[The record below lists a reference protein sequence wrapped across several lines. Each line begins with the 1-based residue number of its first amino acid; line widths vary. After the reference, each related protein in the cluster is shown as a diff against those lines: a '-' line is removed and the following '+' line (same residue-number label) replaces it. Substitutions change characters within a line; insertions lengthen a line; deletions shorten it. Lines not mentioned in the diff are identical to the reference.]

1 MQLLILNQ
9 DAEYIQRVLA
19 PRFPELTIHAAT
31 NEDEV
36 GDIIEE
42 ADILL
47 AIRISD
53 ALIKKASKL
62 KWIQCMITGTDYITN
77 LPSLRKEVLLTSTRG
92 IHGPQVSELVF
103 LHMLALNRNFSM
115 IVRNQD
121 RRVWDSRPAP
131 LLYKKKVGI
140 LGVGVIG
147 LEIARKC
154 KAFGM
159 TVYGIT
165 RRKRKMD
172 SVDYSHGPQELIEVL
187 REVDY
192 FINVVPSTSETQNM
206 IGAPEFAAMKPTAFF
221 INVGRGETVDEEA
234 LIQTLK
240 AKKIAGAA
248 LDVFCREPLPED
260 HPLWGM
266 PNVIITPHV
275 GGKSDIYSDQA
286 LPIFEENLR
295 RYLQGERRDL
305 INFIEWS

>member
-1 MQLLILNQ
+1 MHLLVLNQ
-9 DAEYIQRVLA
+9 DAEHIHNVLA
-19 PRFPELTIHAAT
+19 PKFPELTIHAAT
-31 NEDEV
+31 SENEV
-36 GDIIEE
+36 GDIIGE

-77 LPSLRKEVLLTSTRG
+77 LPSLRKEILLTSTRG

-103 LHMLALNRNFSM
+103 LYMLALNRNLPM

-121 RRVWDSRPAP
+121 RRIWDSRPAP
-131 LLYKKKVGI
+131 LLHRKKVGI

-147 LEIARKC
+147 QEIARKC

-172 SVDYSHGPQELIEVL
+172 SVDYSYGPQELIEVL

-192 FINVVPSTSETQNM
+192 FINVVPSTPDTQNM

-234 LIQTLK
+234 LIQALQ

-260 HPLWGM
+260 HPLWAV

-295 RYLQGERRDL
+295 RYLKGERRDL